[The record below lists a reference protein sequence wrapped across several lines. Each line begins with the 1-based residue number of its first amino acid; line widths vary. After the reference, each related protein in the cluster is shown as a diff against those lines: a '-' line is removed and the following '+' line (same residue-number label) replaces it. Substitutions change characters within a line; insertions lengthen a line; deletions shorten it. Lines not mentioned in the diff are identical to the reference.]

1 MIGQGD
7 LLAAAVD
14 EAERGCYDGEPD
26 LYWCKCCDGE
36 PLQAIAI
43 VLHRTR
49 GAIAVCRL
57 HLEDLPEAEL
67 VGDTVLL

>member
-14 EAERGCYDGEPD
+14 DAERGCYEPD
-26 LYWCKCCDGE
+26 LYWCKVCDGE
-36 PLQAIAI
+36 PLQQAIAI

-49 GAIAVCRL
+49 GAIAVCRQ
-57 HLEDLPEAEL
+57 HLADLPEAEL
-67 VGDTVLL
+67 AGDMVLL